1 MLAPYL
7 KVSYFCSE
15 NKILEL
21 RFMKKSSILG
31 IIAIA
36 VAIAIIIS
44 IYADSSTYAS
54 FNEAQKTEA
63 ELHVVGQLNKDKDL
77 VYDPIK
83 DANYFAFYMLDEHGE
98 ECKVVFN
105 GSKPQDFERS
115 EQIVLTGKMI
125 GEEFHASKILMKCPS
140 KYNENEIEVTEAV
153 SVSSI

>member
-1 MLAPYL
+1 
-7 KVSYFCSE
+7 
-15 NKILEL
+15 
-21 RFMKKSSILG
+21 MKKSSILG

-54 FNEAQKTEA
+54 FKEAQTTEA
-63 ELHVVGQLNKDKDL
+63 ELHVVGQLNKEKDL
-77 VYDPIK
+77 IYNPLQ

-115 EQIVLTGKMI
+115 EQIVLTGKMV

-140 KYNENEIEVTEAV
+140 KYNENEIEVSEAV
-153 SVSSI
+153 STI